1 MKKSHGTYKLT
12 LYRLFFAIVLATA
25 LIVCTLIG
33 WFLNRQSKS
42 DYSHYLEQSANS
54 QKKSVFPLCKCHYQ
68 CHWFLHQGRRN
79 YGLGRFR
86 IPSRILF

>member
-33 WFLNRQSKS
+33 WFLNHQSKS

-54 QKKSVFPLCKCHYQ
+54 QKNLSSLSVNVIINAIGSCTK
-68 CHWFLHQGRRN
+68 GDE
-79 YGLGRFR
+79 
-86 IPSRILF
+86 ITD

>member
-42 DYSHYLEQSANS
+42 DYSHYL
-54 QKKSVFPLCKCHYQ
+54 
-68 CHWFLHQGRRN
+68 
-79 YGLGRFR
+79 
-86 IPSRILF
+86 